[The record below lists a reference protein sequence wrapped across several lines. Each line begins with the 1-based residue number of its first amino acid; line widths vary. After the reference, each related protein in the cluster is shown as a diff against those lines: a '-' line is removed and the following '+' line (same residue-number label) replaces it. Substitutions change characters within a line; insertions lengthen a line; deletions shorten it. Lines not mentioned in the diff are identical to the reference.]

1 MGRRTGQTRPTAVDR
16 VYADIRSGIIAG
28 DFGVGTRITEEMLAD
43 RLDVSRTPVR
53 AALQRLASDGFVDIA
68 SHVGAVVKEWSPEE
82 ARQIFEVRARLEGM
96 GARLAAQAAGP
107 ADIDRLQALADA
119 IAAESVS
126 GEAGRRRSEINRSFH
141 LQILEIG
148 GNRHLY
154 RTAENLMSMGFL
166 VRSYAS
172 FSPRDAQR
180 SNLDHFDMV
189 SAIATRDAD
198 WAEAIMNA
206 HIMAASN
213 TLLTC
218 GSARLGPEA
227 GANGP
232 DTPRPTRAAGKIR
245 PPLPTRAP
253 PRQTG

>member
-1 MGRRTGQTRPTAVDR
+1 MGRRKAQSRPTAVDR
-16 VYADIRSGIIAG
+16 VYDEIRSAIIAG
-28 DFGVGTRITEEMLAD
+28 NFAVGTRITEEMLAE

-68 SHVGAVVKEWSPEE
+68 SHVGAVVKEWSAEE

-107 ADIDRLQALADA
+107 ADVERLQRLADA
-119 IAAESVS
+119 IASESVL
-126 GEAGRRRSEINRSFH
+126 GEAGGRRSEINRCFH
-141 LQILEIG
+141 LEILEIG

-154 RTAENLMSMGFL
+154 RTAENLMSTGFL

-180 SNLDHFDMV
+180 SDLDHFDLV
-189 SAIATRDAD
+189 TAIGTRDAD
-198 WAEAIMNA
+198 WAEAIMNS

-213 TLLTC
+213 TLLAA
-218 GSARLGPEA
+218 GDARLRA
-227 GANGP
+227 GEVVRPAAPVANG
-232 DTPRPTRAAGKIR
+232 TGAMAGGK
-245 PPLPTRAP
+245 
-253 PRQTG
+253 